1 MGVNCSALEIA
12 RQAGWDDSVSDV
24 ETRVRTALSALEEAG
39 FLIRGNNVPHVYAT
53 GITVRNM
60 DEARKR
66 IDASILFDEEE
77 TEKAVRV
84 IKSLI
89 SRKNTVKS
97 RDAEGE
103 ARIDYLAD
111 TLGIAKAE
119 IVSVVGRMRQEGI
132 LADTKDM
139 LAYLHDSG
147 ETERKSNA
155 LLDKFA
161 KLERHILTQLPHDPL
176 LTTYKQLND
185 NAVNHGIDQAKEK
198 DIRTLLYFL
207 TIKGY
212 TRKKENAAHHVE
224 LRRMVEADVLMKR
237 FERRLHICR
246 FAVEWLYKLMQK
258 TGPENA
264 PNKPVTFSVVSLL
277 NDMKAQ
283 GGSLFGSFADLQLE
297 EVEESLLYL
306 AKIGALKLDGGFLVI
321 YNAMNIKR
329 VKDNRARFSKDDYR
343 VLDEF
348 YRQRIQ
354 QIHIVGEY
362 ANMMVKDYNAAQQF
376 VKDYFQ
382 MDYRRFV
389 SKYFKGERVNEI
401 QRNLTPRKYKELF
414 GELSACQKQII
425 TDKDTRCIVVAAG
438 PGSGKTRV
446 LVHKLASLLL
456 LEDVKHE
463 QLLMLTFSRAAA
475 TEFKQRLMKLV
486 GNAAHFVEIKTFHAY
501 CFDLLGR
508 IGNLEGAKD
517 VVRKAAQ
524 MINEGEVEPNKIGK
538 AVLVIDEAQDMGEAE
553 FALVEALMAQNE
565 DMRVIAVGDDD
576 QNIYEFR
583 GSNSAYMQRLTH
595 VEGSRLIEMTENYR
609 SDMRLVAF
617 ANDFVKAMPG
627 RMKTAPIAAI
637 CNENGWVEVVHH
649 QTKYLYQPVAEE
661 LVQRKDAGTTC
672 LLTQTNEEA
681 VIMLALL
688 RRKGINAKLI
698 QSLDGFR
705 FWNMAETRYFL
716 RKLDKRGQTA
726 IIPDEIWQ
734 EAKQKT
740 YETYARSESLA
751 YLKRCI
757 EVFEQTN
764 REKYATDFKE
774 FVFESAVEDFCD
786 VSRAD
791 VVVSTIHKAKGKE
804 FDNVYLLVAGRYPK
818 ESILLRRYYVAITR
832 AKKRLYVHTN
842 GNCFDRLTADRHTSD
857 TKDYVMPDEVVLQ
870 LSHKDVYLD
879 YFKQRKADVLALRA
893 GDELLVE
900 DNVLYT
906 PNEHKPVA
914 MLSKG
919 MSQTLQM
926 WSGKGYNVHGAKV
939 RFVVAWRP
947 KDAAKGDE
955 ETAVVLADLRLVSRT

>member
-1 MGVNCSALEIA
+1 MYN
-12 RQAGWDDSVSDV
+12 
-24 ETRVRTALSALEEAG
+24 
-39 FLIRGNNVPHVYAT
+39 P
-53 GITVRNM
+53 
-60 DEARKR
+60 
-66 IDASILFDEEE
+66 
-77 TEKAVRV
+77 KA
-84 IKSLI
+84 
-89 SRKNTVKS
+89 
-97 RDAEGE
+97 
-103 ARIDYLAD
+103 
-111 TLGIAKAE
+111 
-119 IVSVVGRMRQEGI
+119 
-132 LADTKDM
+132 
-139 LAYLHDSG
+139 
-147 ETERKSNA
+147 
-155 LLDKFA
+155 
-161 KLERHILTQLPHDPL
+161 
-176 LTTYKQLND
+176 
-185 NAVNHGIDQAKEK
+185 
-198 DIRTLLYFL
+198 
-207 TIKGY
+207 
-212 TRKKENAAHHVE
+212 
-224 LRRMVEADVLMKR
+224 MV
-237 FERRLHICR
+237 
-246 FAVEWLYKLMQK
+246 
-258 TGPENA
+258 
-264 PNKPVTFSVVSLL
+264 
-277 NDMKAQ
+277 
-283 GGSLFGSFADLQLE
+283 
-297 EVEESLLYL
+297 
-306 AKIGALKLDGGFLVI
+306 
-321 YNAMNIKR
+321 
-329 VKDNRARFSKDDYR
+329 
-343 VLDEF
+343 
-348 YRQRIQ
+348 
-354 QIHIVGEY
+354 VGEY